1 MSCKQETLR
10 PEIFVDVVQEA
21 LYHARMNKLSALK
34 KAVRLVGGQ
43 TALAKTVDVK
53 QGHVWWWLNKSGK
66 APAEKC
72 IGIERATNGAV
83 TRHELRPDIYP
94 LEPGIV

>member
-1 MSCKQETLR
+1 MVLVDTTQESLYR
-10 PEIFVDVVQEA
+10 VRMDELGA
-21 LYHARMNKLSALK
+21 LE

-43 TALAKTVDVK
+43 TALAKAVAVK

-72 IGIERATNGAV
+72 IDIERATGGAV
-83 TRHELRPDIYP
+83 RREDLRPDLYP
-94 LEPGIV
+94 PVSTPTEGAAV

>member
-1 MSCKQETLR
+1 MVLVDKTQESLYR
-10 PEIFVDVVQEA
+10 PD
-21 LYHARMNKLSALK
+21 MNELSALE
-34 KAVRLVGGQ
+34 KAVQLAGGQ

-72 IGIERATNGAV
+72 IDIERATNGAV

-94 LEPGIV
+94 IEPGAAA